1 MLQADRSLIDRRPR
15 DEATGE
21 VLPLTGKM
29 LMATRMGDKAQ
40 RTRPPMM
47 DEKKAKLVQVH
58 GIVFFPYENSYP
70 V

>member
-40 RTRPPMM
+40 RTKPPMM
-47 DEKKAKLVQVH
+47 DEKKAKLVMSFVVTVL
-58 GIVFFPYENSYP
+58 IIFLNAV
-70 V
+70 